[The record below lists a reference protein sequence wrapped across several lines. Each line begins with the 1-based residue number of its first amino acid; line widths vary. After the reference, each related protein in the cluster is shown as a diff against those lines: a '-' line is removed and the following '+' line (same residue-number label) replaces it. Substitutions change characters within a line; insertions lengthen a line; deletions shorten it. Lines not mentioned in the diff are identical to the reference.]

1 MENPSVAP
9 EAIAQYK
16 GAQVVE
22 NPQFSISREDEG
34 ALTRMSTTDGTIGWD
49 KGDKVGLVWLNAMA
63 ISDNYDRDMPSLS
76 DWYPTTN
83 LHYSNTRITHDGNSV
98 FSMKDGQLY
107 AGQYIAYHPY
117 DENMKQVGEF
127 SLKQSDAQEQ
137 NTSAVV
143 DDAAYDYLAKNM
155 NWLSRDD
162 NNASGKSTFLY
173 HIDANKAGLVKTIH
187 IPMRRYS
194 NIFEGRFVSVTPNVS
209 QITWDDLTIQKV
221 ELIANSEIF
230 PTQTIF
236 DFSKGLEGKEFE
248 LERDADGNYI
258 EIASVESDKNGD
270 PIPNYKKDA
279 EGYPA
284 KFVVGLQ
291 QVGHTQSL
299 PALINDESEEWFDNV
314 KEGLKKIISLDIVNE
329 AKVGEN
335 PEDQRAMFLLLPT
348 TAAGEKT
355 ELSIKI
361 YTDYGYVVIPE
372 SEWKSYIGVDPDPVV
387 NGTNWGSQYMFQG
400 YEGLKEA
407 GKTAT
412 QLLSLIGQKITRF
425 IDVNPD
431 DLVYNDIEVNSMDEL
446 RAALDKWNKL
456 GEDGEF
462 RVYVTKNNNNFQDFD
477 WSTGSQHAE
486 VKTFL
491 ADMNDNLVITVKP
504 TAVEMNLSG
513 TTTLNDPIHAGW
525 QHANCTGHLT
535 INGKVDQTNGVM
547 NVKNSEVIPNVNIA
561 NGAEL
566 NIDAEKVLSGTGSA
580 DLSGVANI
588 NGTLQYPEVKNYSNA
603 TANVA
608 GLVDAQNVISWGTIN
623 LPTKGKVAASASV
636 TNHGTVNS
644 NQHGVIETET
654 LNNNKKIVTNG
665 DIDATTINNNKD
677 GEYRM
682 KTHCTTEV
690 DNFQNAGKIFYDEQ
704 GAKFAYTN
712 TGNGKSIATIQS
724 GDATNTL
731 ADYIINA
738 NAFKCTDL
746 DINPNDNLTTAQ
758 WDNSLHDVA
767 LNFVNVTMNDGVTVQ
782 FNKNL
787 KMAKATVTVSA
798 SAKVVWKKGETVDT
812 PEFKVSKV
820 VVNSGSTLEVSG
832 IKVVNAKKTEVNFG
846 SGSQTVTIKG
856 MSCFNLKGASEIP
869 AGGTNGTIV
878 IE

>member
-1 MENPSVAP
+1 MDSLH
-9 EAIAQYK
+9 QT
-16 GAQVVE
+16 
-22 NPQFSISREDEG
+22 S
-34 ALTRMSTTDGTIGWD
+34 L
-49 KGDKVGLVWLNAMA
+49 VG
-63 ISDNYDRDMPSLS
+63 I
-76 DWYPTTN
+76 
-83 LHYSNTRITHDGNSV
+83 
-98 FSMKDGQLY
+98 
-107 AGQYIAYHPY
+107 
-117 DENMKQVGEF
+117 
-127 SLKQSDAQEQ
+127 
-137 NTSAVV
+137 
-143 DDAAYDYLAKNM
+143 
-155 NWLSRDD
+155 
-162 NNASGKSTFLY
+162 
-173 HIDANKAGLVKTIH
+173 
-187 IPMRRYS
+187 
-194 NIFEGRFVSVTPNVS
+194 NV
-209 QITWDDLTIQKV
+209 I
-221 ELIANSEIF
+221 E
-230 PTQTIF
+230 
-236 DFSKGLEGKEFE
+236 
-248 LERDADGNYI
+248 ERA
-258 EIASVESDKNGD
+258 
-270 PIPNYKKDA
+270 
-279 EGYPA
+279 
-284 KFVVGLQ
+284 
-291 QVGHTQSL
+291 L
-299 PALINDESEEWFDNV
+299 PALIDDEDEAWYAN
-314 KEGLKKIISLDIVNE
+314 EGLKKTISLDIVNE
-329 AKVGEN
+329 AQVGEN

-348 TAAGEKT
+348 TAASDTT

-387 NGTNWGSQYMFQG
+387 NGTNWGSQDMFQG

-431 DLVYNDIEVNSMDEL
+431 DLVYNDIVVNNMDEL

-491 ADMNDNLVITVKP
+491 ADKKDNLVITVS
-504 TAVEMNLSG
+504 TGAMNLSG
-513 TTTLNDPIHAGW
+513 TTILNDP
-525 QHANCTGHLT
+525 NTDRLT

-547 NVKNSEVIPNVNIA
+547 NVKNSEVIPSVNIA

-566 NIDAEKVLSGTGSA
+566 NIDAKKVLSGRVA
-580 DLSGVANI
+580 DLRGVANI
-588 NGTLQYPEVKNYSNA
+588 NGTLDYPSVNNWG

-608 GLVDAQNVISWGTIN
+608 GLVNAQNVASWGTIN
-623 LPTKGKVAASASV
+623 LPTNGKVAASASV
-636 TNHGTVNS
+636 TNFGTANLD
-644 NQHGVIETET
+644 QHGVIETEA
-654 LNNNKKIVTNG
+654 LYNNGKIETNG
-665 DIDATTINNNKD
+665 DIDATTISNK

-690 DNFQNAGKIFYDEQ
+690 DNFLNEGKIFYDEQ

-712 TGNGKSIATIQS
+712 QGNGKSIATIQS

-738 NAFKCTDL
+738 NNFKCTDL
-746 DINPNDNLTTAQ
+746 VINPNDNLTTAQ
-758 WDNSLHDVA
+758 WDNSLHDVT

-787 KMAKATVTVSA
+787 KMAKATVTIPA

-856 MSCFNLKGASEIP
+856 MGCFNLKGASEIP

>member
-63 ISDNYDRDMPSLS
+63 ISDNYDREMPSLS

-117 DENMKQVGEF
+117 DEKMKQVGEF
-127 SLKQSDAQEQ
+127 SLKQSDAQQQ

-155 NWLSRDD
+155 NWLSRNA
-162 NNASGKSTFLY
+162 NNASGKSSFLY

-194 NIFEGRFVSVTPNVS
+194 NIFEGRFVSVNPTVS
-209 QITWDDLTIQKV
+209 QIKWDDLTIQKV
-221 ELIANSEIF
+221 ELIASSEIF

-236 DFSKGLEGKEFE
+236 DFSQGLDSMTYE

-258 EIASVESDKNGD
+258 EIAPVEWDKNGN

-279 EGYPA
+279 NGYPA
-284 KFVVGLQ
+284 KFVVDLQ
-291 QVGHTQSL
+291 KVGPIQAL
-299 PALINDESEEWFDNV
+299 PALIDDEDEAWYAN
-314 KEGLKKIISLDIVNE
+314 EGLKKTISLDIVNE

-348 TAAGEKT
+348 TAASDTT

-431 DLVYNDIEVNSMDEL
+431 DLVYNDIEVNTMDEL

-462 RVYVTKNNNNFQDFD
+462 RVYVTKNNNKFENFD
-477 WSTGSQHAE
+477 WSTNSQHAE

-491 ADMNDNLVITVKP
+491 ADKKDNLVINVT
-504 TAVEMNLSG
+504 TEDMNLSG
-513 TTTLNDPIHAGW
+513 TTTLNDPNHGG
-525 QHANCTGHLT
+525 NCTGHLT
-535 INGKVDQTNGVM
+535 INGKVDQNNGVM
-547 NVKNSEVIPNVNIA
+547 NVENSEVIPEVNIA

-566 NIDAEKVLSGTGSA
+566 NINATEVLSGDRA
-580 DLSGVANI
+580 DLRGVANI
-588 NGTLQYPEVKNYSNA
+588 NGTLDYPSVYNWG

-608 GLVDAQNVISWGTIN
+608 GLVDAENVDNRGTIN
-623 LPTKGKVAASASV
+623 LPTSGEVAASASV
-636 TNHGTVNS
+636 TNSGTVNLD
-644 NQHGVIETET
+644 QHGVIETAA
-654 LNNNKKIVTNG
+654 LYNSGKIVTNG
-665 DIDATTINNNKD
+665 DIKAPTISNK

-690 DNFQNAGKIFYDEQ
+690 DTFLNEGKIFYDEQ

-712 TGNGKSIATIQS
+712 QGNGKSIATIQS
-724 GDATNTL
+724 GDVTNTL

-746 DINPNDNLTTAQ
+746 VINPNDNLTTAQ

-787 KMAKATVTVSA
+787 KMTKATVTIPA
-798 SAKVVWKKGETVDT
+798 SAKVVWKKGDTVDE
-812 PEFKVSKV
+812 PVFNINKV

-832 IKVVNAKKTEVNFG
+832 IQVANKYKTEVNFG

-856 MSCFNLKGASEIP
+856 MGCFDKKGASEIP
-869 AGGTNGTIV
+869 AGGNTNGTIV